1 MRLVNVD
8 HDNAAVN
15 PAARGVEQ
23 LLEIDPAAFRDNF
36 ARRPFLIGHRLA
48 DHPLFQLPRLLELA
62 RSLPE
67 ANVEYNA
74 GDIPISVAPELT
86 PRTGLS
92 PEETVRRIEECRSW
106 MALKYVEHDP
116 DYRDLLERCLAEVR
130 PHSAPIAPGMMQAQ
144 AFIFLTS
151 PHSVTPYHM
160 DPEHNFLLQIRGS
173 KRIHQF
179 DPCDRSI
186 VTEQDLE
193 RFYGGAHRNMTFREE
208 FRSKAWVFDL
218 QPGQGLH
225 FPVTAPHFVE
235 NGPSVSVSFSI
246 TFRTPDLERR
256 SIVHNVNAYLRGRGW
271 RPSPFG
277 QRPWR
282 DRLKAA
288 GYRMWRK
295 ARAWLGRPVS

>member
-1 MRLVNVD
+1 MRLVSPEHNDVCILPE
-8 HDNAAVN
+8 AGGAE
-15 PAARGVEQ
+15 R
-23 LLEIDPAAFRDNF
+23 LLDIDAAAFRENF
-36 ARRPFLIGHRLA
+36 NRRPFLIGHQLV

-67 ANVEYNA
+67 NNVEYNA
-74 GDIPISVAPELT
+74 GNIPVSIHPELT

-92 PEETVRRIEECRSW
+92 AEETVRRIEECRSW
-106 MALKYVEHDP
+106 MALKYVEQDP
-116 DYRDLLERCLAEVR
+116 SYRALLHRCLAEVK
-130 PHSAPIAPGMMQAQ
+130 PHSEPLAPGMMQAQ

-179 DPCDRSI
+179 DPNDRSI
-186 VTEQDLE
+186 VTEGDLE
-193 RFYGGAHRNMTFREE
+193 RFYSGAHRNMTFRDEW
-208 FRSKAWVFDL
+208 RSKAWVFDL

-235 NGPSVSVSFSI
+235 NGPNVSVSFSI

-256 SIVHNVNAYLRGRGW
+256 ALLHNLNAYWRGRGW
-271 RPSPFG
+271 QPKPVG
-277 QRPWR
+277 LQPWR
-282 DRLKAA
+282 DRCKCL
-288 GYRMWRK
+288 GYRLWRK
-295 ARAWLGRPVS
+295 TRTLLGRPVP

>member
-1 MRLVNVD
+1 MRLVNAERD
-8 HDNAAVN
+8 AACVV
-15 PAARGVEQ
+15 PEGRGQEALLDIDAAQ
-23 LLEIDPAAFRDNF
+23 FRDNF
-36 ARRPFLIGHRLA
+36 NRRPFLIGHRLV

-67 ANVEYNA
+67 AHVEYNA
-74 GDIPISVAPELT
+74 GNIPISVAPELT

-92 PEETVRRIEECRSW
+92 PEETVRRIEECKSW
-106 MALKYVEHDP
+106 MALKNVEHDP
-116 DYRDLLERCLAEVR
+116 DYRELLHRCLAEVK
-130 PHSAPIAPGMMQAQ
+130 PHSELIAPGMMQAQ

-151 PHSVTPYHM
+151 PGSVTPYHM

-179 DPCDRSI
+179 DAHDRTI
-186 VTEQDLE
+186 VTEEDLE

-208 FRSKAWVFDL
+208 FRAKAWVFEL

-246 TFRTPDLERR
+246 TFRTPDLEQR
-256 SIVHNVNAYLRGRGW
+256 SIVHNINAYLRGRGW
-271 RPSPFG
+271 RPKPVG
-277 QRPWR
+277 QHPWR
-282 DRLKAA
+282 DRLKATS
-288 GYRMWRK
+288 YRLWRK
-295 ARAWLGRPVS
+295 ARALLGRPVW